1 MIFRLHRWAAVP
13 LISLLSSGSLGAQE
27 VRRALPVETPEAVP
41 SQPRAPGVVP
51 RALPVTPD
59 TGAPSI
65 LDQNINPAAVKTL
78 KPEPTPTSPG
88 TVAEPDVKA
97 KEVQNN
103 NDEIRLAPGNGAA
116 ADSGDPAKTQ
126 LGIADGLY
134 LRKMYDLAI
143 PEYEKY
149 LGEFEGDAD
158 RASAMYRLAEC
169 YAKLGQEVPA
179 LNTYRLLIDEVGQ
192 GEFVGSAAFRLAT
205 RAFDRGDYLEAA
217 PLFGK
222 AYDNAKAPEI
232 KVTARYY
239 QAKCLELTGRKA
251 DARAVYEDVVRS
263 NNDKNPY
270 RDAANLSLAYLALEN
285 NEKPEALARFD
296 QLGHEAAKPVVRAE
310 ALTRAGILASDLK
323 QRDKAEQRFKDAI
336 ALNTPGKWKQVA
348 QLELMKLQ
356 YDGDRFSQVLDS
368 FSRNA
373 SSLNDE
379 TRPTVLLMVANSY
392 RQLGKYPK
400 ALEVYN
406 QLLRRYP
413 DTAEATDAR
422 FQRLVTLDVTK
433 DPNLVSEVDAFLA
446 TNPAR
451 DRADKAK
458 LLKAQTLVQQNRYQ
472 AAAALYLELGQSSLP
487 DAYRADCCYAAGY
500 SLSQVNDAPGAI
512 EAFSVLINRYP
523 HYKMITKALLKRAL
537 LYQGQRNYAA
547 AIADLNQVISQGN
560 PGTMPERETALL
572 EKGLT
577 LGQQQDY
584 LQMSATFRQLLQEY
598 PHSSGAAQA
607 NYWIGWAAFEAKRY
621 ADAIGPLNDARKL
634 NPEEYGDKVALR
646 LLFCNQVLNRP
657 EDAGREI
664 DNFTQGDLKRVS
676 VVADGCR
683 WVGGQFYNARNF
695 AGAAKYL
702 GFLAKTDER
711 DKLDAATWLM
721 LGRSDIEQKQ
731 FSDAIEAINAYL
743 TATTDPA
750 DRAQGFLALGRAQ
763 LGAIQADA
771 ATKSAEQAMS
781 LQPEGRLNADARM
794 LIGDIDTSKG
804 DYETAAKSYL
814 SVAVLYEDPE
824 VTPHALDAAYRAF
837 QKAGNQDQAS
847 KTLSELKNRYP
858 AYEMRASA
866 S

>member
-1 MIFRLHRWAAVP
+1 MIVRLHQWAAVP
-13 LISLLSSGSLGAQE
+13 LMWLLSSGFLGAQE
-27 VRRALPVETPEAVP
+27 VRRALPVETPEAVQ
-41 SQPRAPGVVP
+41 SIPRASGIVP

-59 TGAPSI
+59 AGAASI

-88 TVAEPDVKA
+88 TVAEPEVKA
-97 KEVQNN
+97 KEAQND
-103 NDEIRLAPGNGAA
+103 DEIRLAPGNSAA

-149 LGEFEGDAD
+149 LGQFEGDAD
-158 RASAMYRLAEC
+158 QASATYRLAEC

-205 RAFDRGDYLEAA
+205 RAFDRRDYQEAA
-217 PLFGK
+217 PLFAK
-222 AYDNAKAPEI
+222 AYDNAKPLEVKI
-232 KVTARYY
+232 TARYY
-239 QAKCLELTGRKA
+239 QAKCLELMGRKA
-251 DARAVYEDVVRS
+251 DAQAVYEDVVRS

-285 NEKPEALARFD
+285 NQKTDALAHFD
-296 QLGHEAAKPVVRAE
+296 QLGREGAKPVVRAE

-323 QRDKAEQRFKDAI
+323 QRDKAEQYFKDAI

-379 TRPTVLLMVANSY
+379 TRPTVLLLVANSY

-406 QLLRRYP
+406 QLVRRYP
-413 DTAEATDAR
+413 DAAEATDAR
-422 FQRLVTLDVTK
+422 FQRLITLDVIK

-458 LLKAQTLVQQNRYQ
+458 LLKAQALVQQNKYQ
-472 AAAALYLELGQSSLP
+472 AAAVLYLELGQSSLP

-500 SLSQVNDAPGAI
+500 SLSQVNDVPGAI
-512 EAFSVLINRYP
+512 EAFSALINRYP

-537 LYQGQRNYAA
+537 LYQSERNYAA
-547 AIADLNQVISQGN
+547 AIADFDQVISQGN
-560 PGTMPERETALL
+560 PGAAPERETALL

-621 ADAIGPLNDARKL
+621 ADAMGPLNEARKL
-634 NPEEYGDKVALR
+634 NPAEYGDKVALR
-646 LLFCNQVLNRP
+646 LLFCSQILNRP
-657 EDAGREI
+657 EDAAREI
-664 DNFTQGDLKRVS
+664 DNFMQGDLKRVS
-676 VVADGCR
+676 IVADGCR
-683 WVGGQFYNARNF
+683 WVGAQFYNARNF

-702 GFLAKTDER
+702 GLLAKSDER
-711 DKLDAATWLM
+711 SKLDSATWLM
-721 LGRSDIEQKQ
+721 LGRADIEQKQ
-731 FSDAIEAINAYL
+731 FSDAIEAIDAYL
-743 TATTDPA
+743 SATTDPT

-771 ATKSAEQAMS
+771 ATKSAEQAMA

-794 LIGDIDTSKG
+794 LIGDIDASKG
-804 DYETAAKSYL
+804 DYENAARSYL

>member
-1 MIFRLHRWAAVP
+1 MIFRLHLWAAVP
-13 LISLLSSGSLGAQE
+13 LMWLLSSGFLGAQE
-27 VRRALPVETPEAVP
+27 VRRALPVETPEAVQ
-41 SQPRAPGVVP
+41 SVPRASGIVP

-59 TGAPSI
+59 AGAPSI
-65 LDQNINPAAVKTL
+65 LDQNVNPAAVKTL

-88 TVAEPDVKA
+88 TVAEPEVKA
-97 KEVQNN
+97 KEVPND
-103 NDEIRLAPGNGAA
+103 DEIRLAPGNSAA

-149 LGEFEGDAD
+149 LGQFEGDAD

-205 RAFDRGDYLEAA
+205 RAFDRRDYQEAA
-217 PLFGK
+217 PLFAK
-222 AYDNAKAPEI
+222 ACDNAKPPEV
-232 KVTARYY
+232 KLTARYY
-239 QAKCLELTGRKA
+239 QAKCLELMGRKA
-251 DARAVYEDVVRS
+251 EAQAVYEDVVRS

-285 NEKPEALARFD
+285 NQKADALAHFD
-296 QLGHEAAKPVVRAE
+296 QLGREAAKPVVRAE
-310 ALTRAGILASDLK
+310 ALTRAGILASDLE
-323 QRDKAEQRFKDAI
+323 QRDKAEQYFKDAI

-368 FSRNA
+368 FSKNA

-379 TRPTVLLMVANSY
+379 TRPTVLLLVANSY

-413 DTAEATDAR
+413 DAAEAADAR
-422 FQRLVTLDVTK
+422 FQRLVTLDVIK
-433 DPNLVSEVDAFLA
+433 DPNLVPEVDAFLT

-458 LLKAQTLVQQNRYQ
+458 LLKAQALVQQNKYQ

-500 SLSQVNDAPGAI
+500 SLSQVNDVPGAI
-512 EAFSVLINRYP
+512 EAFSALISRYP
-523 HYKMITKALLKRAL
+523 RYKMITKALLKRAL
-537 LYQGQRNYAA
+537 LYQSQRNYAA
-547 AIADLNQVISQGN
+547 AIADFDQVISQGT
-560 PGTMPERETALL
+560 PGATSERETALL

-621 ADAIGPLNDARKL
+621 ADAIAPLNEARKL
-634 NPEEYGDKVALR
+634 NPAEYGDKVALR
-646 LLFCNQVLNRP
+646 LLFCSQILNRP
-657 EDAGREI
+657 EDAAREI
-664 DNFTQGDLKRVS
+664 DNFMQGDLKRVS
-676 VVADGCR
+676 IVADGCR

-702 GFLAKTDER
+702 GLLAKSDER
-711 DKLDAATWLM
+711 SKLDSATWLM
-721 LGRSDIEQKQ
+721 LGRAEIEQKQ
-731 FSDAIEAINAYL
+731 FSDAIEAIDAYL
-743 TATTDPA
+743 AATTDPA

-771 ATKSAEQAMS
+771 ATKSAEQAMT

-794 LIGDIDTSKG
+794 LIGDIDASKG
-804 DYETAAKSYL
+804 DYENAAKSYL

>member
-1 MIFRLHRWAAVP
+1 MPVMW
-13 LISLLSSGSLGAQE
+13 LLSSGFLGAQE
-27 VRRALPVETPEAVP
+27 VRRALPVETPGAVQ
-41 SQPRAPGVVP
+41 SVPRASGIVP

-88 TVAEPDVKA
+88 TVAEPEVKP
-97 KEVQNN
+97 KEVQND
-103 NDEIRLAPGNGAA
+103 DEIRLAPGNTAA

-149 LGEFEGDAD
+149 LGQFEGDAD

-205 RAFDRGDYLEAA
+205 RAFDRRDYQEAA
-217 PLFGK
+217 PLFAK
-222 AYDNAKAPEI
+222 AYDNAKLPEVKI
-232 KVTARYY
+232 TARYY
-239 QAKCLELTGRKA
+239 QAKCLELMGRKA
-251 DARAVYEDVVRS
+251 DAQTVYEDVVRS

-285 NEKPEALARFD
+285 NQKTDALAHFD
-296 QLGHEAAKPVVRAE
+296 RLGREAAKPVVRAE

-323 QRDKAEQRFKDAI
+323 QRDKAEQYFKDAI

-379 TRPTVLLMVANSY
+379 TRPTVLLLVANSY

-406 QLLRRYP
+406 QLLHRYP
-413 DTAEATDAR
+413 NAAEATDAR

-446 TNPAR
+446 TNPTR

-458 LLKAQTLVQQNRYQ
+458 LLKAQALVQQSKYQ

-500 SLSQVNDAPGAI
+500 SLSQVNDVPGAI
-512 EAFSVLINRYP
+512 EAFSALINRYP
-523 HYKMITKALLKRAL
+523 HYKMIATALLKRAL
-537 LYQGQRNYAA
+537 LYQSQRNYAA
-547 AIADLNQVISQGN
+547 AIADFNQVIAQGK
-560 PGTMPERETALL
+560 PGAAPERETALL

-584 LQMSATFRQLLQEY
+584 LQMSTTFRQLLQEY
-598 PHSSGAAQA
+598 AHSSGAAQA

-621 ADAIGPLNDARKL
+621 TDAVAPLSEARKL
-634 NPEEYGDKVALR
+634 NPAEYGDKVALR
-646 LLFCNQVLNRP
+646 LLFCSQILNRL
-657 EDAGREI
+657 EDAAREI
-664 DNFTQGDLKRVS
+664 DNFMQGDLKRVS
-676 VVADGCR
+676 IVADGCR
-683 WVGGQFYNARNF
+683 WVGGQFYNARNY

-702 GFLAKTDER
+702 GLLAKSDER
-711 DKLDAATWLM
+711 SKLDSATWLM
-721 LGRSDIEQKQ
+721 LGRAEIEQKQ
-731 FSDAIEAINAYL
+731 FSDAIEAIDAYL
-743 TATTDPA
+743 AATTDPA
-750 DRAQGFLALGRAQ
+750 DRAQGFLILGRAQ
-763 LGAIQADA
+763 LGAIQGDA
-771 ATKSAEQAMS
+771 ASKSAEQAMS

-794 LIGDIDTSKG
+794 LIGDIDASKG
-804 DYETAAKSYL
+804 DYENAARSYL

>member
-1 MIFRLHRWAAVP
+1 MSVRLHLWAAVP
-13 LISLLSSGSLGAQE
+13 LIWLSSSGFLGAQE
-27 VRRALPVETPEAVP
+27 VRRALPVETPEAV
-41 SQPRAPGVVP
+41 QPVPRVSGIVP
-51 RALPVTPD
+51 RALPVTP
-59 TGAPSI
+59 GGAAPSI

-88 TVAEPDVKA
+88 TVAEPEVKA
-97 KEVQNN
+97 KEVQNDD
-103 NDEIRLAPGNGAA
+103 DEIRLAPGNSAA
-116 ADSGDPAKTQ
+116 ADSGDPAKVQ

-149 LGEFEGDAD
+149 LGQFEGDAD

-169 YAKLGQEVPA
+169 YARLGQEVPA
-179 LNTYRLLIDEVGQ
+179 LNTYRLLIDEVGR

-205 RAFDRGDYLEAA
+205 RAFDRRDYQEAA
-217 PLFGK
+217 PLFAK
-222 AYDNAKAPEI
+222 AYDNAKPPEVRI
-232 KVTARYY
+232 TARYY
-239 QAKCLELTGRKA
+239 QAKCLELMGRKT
-251 DARAVYEDVVRS
+251 DAQAVYDDVVRS

-270 RDAANLSLAYLALEN
+270 RDAANLSLAYLTLEN
-285 NEKPEALARFD
+285 NQRTDALARFD
-296 QLGHEAAKPVVRAE
+296 QLGRDAAKPVVRAE

-323 QRDKAEQRFKDAI
+323 QRDKAEQYFKDAI

-356 YDGDRFSQVLDS
+356 YDGDKFSQVLDS

-373 SSLNDE
+373 PSLNDE
-379 TRPTVLLMVANSY
+379 TRPTVLLLVANSY

-413 DTAEATDAR
+413 DAAEAGDAR

-433 DPNLVSEVDAFLA
+433 DPSLVTEADAFLA
-446 TNPAR
+446 TDPTR

-458 LLKAQTLVQQNRYQ
+458 LLKAQALVQQNKYQ

-487 DAYRADCCYAAGY
+487 EAYRADCCYAAGY

-512 EAFSVLINRYP
+512 GAFSALIDRYP
-523 HYKMITKALLKRAL
+523 RYKMITKALLKRAL

-547 AIADLNQVISQGN
+547 ALADFDQVISQRN
-560 PGTMPERETALL
+560 PGAAPERETALL

-584 LQMSATFRQLLQEY
+584 PQMSATFRQLLQEY

-621 ADAIGPLNDARKL
+621 ADAMGPLDGARKL
-634 NPEEYGDKVALR
+634 NPAEYGDKVALR
-646 LLFCNQVLNRP
+646 LLFCSQILNRP
-657 EDAGREI
+657 DDAAREI
-664 DNFTQGDLKRVS
+664 DNFIQGDLKRVS
-676 VVADGCR
+676 LVADGCR

-695 AGAAKYL
+695 AGAAKYFGL
-702 GFLAKTDER
+702 LAKSDER
-711 DKLDAATWLM
+711 SKFDAATWLM
-721 LGRSDIEQKQ
+721 LGRADTEQKQ
-731 FSDAIEAINAYL
+731 FSDAIEAMDAYL
-743 TATTDPA
+743 AATTDPA

-763 LGAIQADA
+763 LGAIQAEA
-771 ATKSAEQAMS
+771 ATKSAEEAMA

-794 LIGDIDTSKG
+794 LIGDIDASKG
-804 DYETAAKSYL
+804 DYESAAKSYL

-837 QKAGNQDQAS
+837 QKAGNQDQAT